1 MPLRDQSLAEL
12 WRASTNLLKWTHK
25 NNRKIY
31 SLLYECVLCVL
42 DELWGV
48 RHFRNQTTPVFM
60 YTADDVD
67 FYVNIMRACVKII
80 KSLLMKILMGKNLKI
95 LCWHWHWYCVP
106 FILIWKSADGSRI
119 CEDIGKWFWCPGPP
133 CTENWKICIG
143 NFPPVAFSF
152 PFSKIVLFL
161 LQPIKQTVSLLLF
174 PVIQLIDTHLYVRFW
189 FAIQTNTIIFT
200 GCLRFDANVVI
211 IIVISVWCFIHL
223 CSRQ

>member
-119 CEDIGKWFWCPGPP
+119 CEDIGNDFGVQAPHARK
-133 CTENWKICIG
+133 TEKYASEIFLQSHSVFHSAKLCYFYFNQLNRLSLSC
-143 NFPPVAFSF
+143 S
-152 PFSKIVLFL
+152 FL
-161 LQPIKQTVSLLLF
+161 LFNSAIRICTFVFDLQFRQ
-174 PVIQLIDTHLYVRFW
+174 IQSFSR
-189 FAIQTNTIIFT
+189 
-200 GCLRFDANVVI
+200 VVCA
-211 IIVISVWCFIHL
+211 SM
-223 CSRQ
+223 QM

>member
-80 KSLLMKILMGKNLKI
+80 KSLLMKILMGKNRKI

-119 CEDIGKWFWCPGPP
+119 CDFGVQAPMHGKLK
-133 CTENWKICIG
+133 NMHRK
-143 NFPPVAFSF
+143 FSSSRIQ
-152 PFSKIVLFL
+152 FS
-161 LQPIKQTVSLLLF
+161 
-174 PVIQLIDTHLYVRFW
+174 IQQNC
-189 FAIQTNTIIFT
+189 AIFT
-200 GCLRFDANVVI
+200 STN
-211 IIVISVWCFIHL
+211 
-223 CSRQ
+223 